1 MNMFFW
7 DKNTLIS
14 GKACKSLFQDN
25 RLRQIG
31 SLSGRYDSKIYRQ
44 KVLLEVINSRHI
56 NYQESDDE
64 Y

>member
-1 MNMFFW
+1 MCLFF
-7 DKNTLIS
+7 
-14 GKACKSLFQDN
+14 GMACKSLFQDN